1 MKNFFY
7 LIFSALAFASLFSCE
22 GGKVISPDSTDASVS
37 IETVS
42 VSSDGL
48 VFRLVPNEQTESYV
62 YGVGSDDDFKNFLS
76 GNLQDGLAENFGNEP
91 VEISR
96 TDLVPNEYY
105 VIYAKAYGKDGV
117 EGSSSS
123 KTIFLSDEFFVASR
137 QYVSDCSGAVKF
149 TFTSAC
155 FRFEY
160 YMGKASDKEDFLAGK
175 LDVVSREELVD
186 EYTVNYFDLK
196 PDSEYMMF
204 ARGYDRAGKPGNL
217 YEIDM
222 STFAE
227 EEAASV
233 EFEEL
238 GGDAFRSRYRFA
250 PNEKCSTIHLLICE
264 EGQQST
270 MIESNW
276 RGDIVSMLASWASIP
291 EVTGVV
297 TSFSGEI
304 LETEYLNQTLTLDK
318 PMEYYALL
326 LDTDGN
332 PASVQYGRF
341 TTPSAQDGAGMS
353 GAEIKIGNI
362 TSNGA
367 TYTITLNENT
377 MGVLYDTVDGSWYD
391 YVVTMPDYG
400 SYYWHETLLAQG
412 YFWSYGKDEVSYTE
426 TQGYPSTK
434 YYVVACPMNVNGP
447 EGWGPLAVVDYT
459 TLGAGY

>member
-7 LIFSALAFASLFSCE
+7 RIAFCLAIAVFAACDGNE
-22 GGKVISPDSTDASVS
+22 VIKPDSTDASVG
-37 IETVS
+37 IEIVS
-42 VSSDGL
+42 VSSEEL
-48 VFRLVPNEQTESYV
+48 VFRLVPNESTTSYV
-62 YGVGSDDDFKNFLS
+62 YGVGSDEDYEAFVS
-76 GNLQDGLAENFGNEP
+76 GDLQDGLAENFGTEP
-91 VEISR
+91 VEI
-96 TDLVPNEYY
+96 TKDDLIANEYY
-105 VIYAKAYGKDGV
+105 KVFVLARGEDGV
-117 EGSSSS
+117 DGSFSS
-123 KTIFLSDEFFVASR
+123 KTVFLSDEFFVAAK
-137 QYVSDCSGAVKF
+137 QFVSDHSGAVKF
-149 TFTSAC
+149 TFTPAC

-160 YMGKASDKEDFLAGK
+160 YMGKASDREDFLAGK
-175 LDVVSREELVD
+175 LDVVSKVELVD
-186 EYTVNYFDLK
+186 EYTATYFDLE
-196 PDSEYMMF
+196 PSSEYVMF
-204 ARGYDRAGKPGNL
+204 ARGYDRAGVPGEL
-217 YEIDM
+217 FEIDM

-227 EEAASV
+227 GEAASV

-238 GGDAFRSRYRFA
+238 GGDAFRSRYRFT

-276 RGDIVSMLASWASIP
+276 KGDIVKMLNTWAGISD
-291 EVTGVV
+291 VTGVV
-297 TSFSGEI
+297 SSYSGEI
-304 LETEYLNQTLTLDK
+304 LETEYLNQSLSLDK

-326 LDTDGN
+326 LDADGN

-341 TTPSAQDGAGMS
+341 TTPSVQDGAGMS

-391 YVVTMPDYG
+391 YAVTQPDYG
-400 SYYWHETLLAQG
+400 PYYWHETLLAQG

-447 EGWGPLAVVDYT
+447 EGWGPLAVAEFT
-459 TLGAGY
+459 TVAADL